1 MRLRGGEVE
10 RIADA
15 VVSVLPSTR
24 SLATFTLVD
33 LGIASK
39 DALSVSIVL
48 LILTGIILL
57 GIPYIAFAV
66 AVILEH
72 DYRVV
77 HIGAVRPPSVV
88 ESVDAALGGATPT
101 APGAGGAGIEMDAM
115 DATPT
120 APGAG
125 GGGIEMEN
133 PLRRV
138 GASADGGCVD
148 SRSAAAAAPGGEPP
162 QAALAPPTVSLAVA
176 NTVVVAAEL
185 VEESALNTVT
195 VDAPAA
201 DAGAA
206 HDSSDDFSI
215 DLGEG

>member
-101 APGAGGAGIEMDAM
+101 APGAGG
-115 DATPT
+115 
-120 APGAG
+120 
-125 GGGIEMEN
+125 GGIEMEN

-185 VEESALNTVT
+185 VEESALNTLT